1 MFQRLEPWTGRKVC
15 DLYAG
20 IGSLGLEAL
29 SRGAGQVTFV
39 ENDPRVLSV
48 LRKNLRKSGAV
59 ATIVAADVSTF
70 LAGASETF
78 DIILADPPYGSLDWR
93 GLWEATHG
101 LLASG
106 GELVMEMGREA
117 ELPAGLDI
125 RRYGRTK
132 VAIWRQTA

>member
-39 ENDPRVLSV
+39 ENDPRVLTV

-70 LAGASETF
+70 LAGVSETF

-93 GLWEATHG
+93 GLWEACHG

-106 GELVMEMGREA
+106 GKLVMEMGREA
-117 ELPAGLDI
+117 ELPAGLDV